1 MDRNQ
6 LIIASIVSFVVF
18 LYSLELTSFS
28 GYTYLGLGFMSIVFY
43 FGYEYILSMIQSGK
57 SVVAII
63 SFLIFGLIVL
73 ALFWG
78 GYRIYIN
85 KIEINKSWPEYK
97 CRPYIMPFAGWA
109 VGPKGVSATSN
120 FSECLWNTNKS
131 MFDILMTPFR
141 DILNQIIEILS
152 GIVKDIQNIRKMVN
166 YLRGSVEE
174 LATDVYKKI
183 WDSYVR
189 IAYLFKAF
197 VRVFEKLGQVFA
209 EMFEV
214 MLYTIYTFGS
224 LFNGVVGKIEDVVH
238 FFCFDGN
245 TSVNMMNGTKKIG
258 KICTNDVLIDNN
270 RVKGVI
276 KFDATNV
283 EMYSYKDIIVSGDHL
298 VMENGKWLRVQDSLS
313 SKRIKKYNGSV
324 IYCLIT
330 ENSLIKVGDYIFKD
344 YMETNNGYM
353 KSQIYNYIL
362 NSLNNNETHDITTHI
377 DLESGIDGNIKM
389 AMNNDKMKKIK
400 DLKIGDITKNGKV
413 LAISKIRSDNVCKY
427 NNMIMTNN
435 IIIYKNN
442 EWRSLLTEEN
452 VEKIEY
458 NDDLYHIITDS
469 HIVDIDGLKIRD
481 FEQISDD
488 GVNNIVDNYVLSNL
502 KH

>member
-166 YLRGSVEE
+166 YLSGSVEE

-224 LFNGVVGKIEDVVH
+224 LFNGVVGKKKLEKFVQ
-238 FFCFDGN
+238 
-245 TSVNMMNGTKKIG
+245 MM
-258 KICTNDVLIDNN
+258 
-270 RVKGVI
+270 
-276 KFDATNV
+276 F
-283 EMYSYKDIIVSGDHL
+283 
-298 VMENGKWLRVQDSLS
+298 
-313 SKRIKKYNGSV
+313 
-324 IYCLIT
+324 
-330 ENSLIKVGDYIFKD
+330 
-344 YMETNNGYM
+344 
-353 KSQIYNYIL
+353 
-362 NSLNNNETHDITTHI
+362 
-377 DLESGIDGNIKM
+377 
-389 AMNNDKMKKIK
+389 
-400 DLKIGDITKNGKV
+400 
-413 LAISKIRSDNVCKY
+413 
-427 NNMIMTNN
+427 
-435 IIIYKNN
+435 
-442 EWRSLLTEEN
+442 
-452 VEKIEY
+452 
-458 NDDLYHIITDS
+458 
-469 HIVDIDGLKIRD
+469 
-481 FEQISDD
+481 
-488 GVNNIVDNYVLSNL
+488 
-502 KH
+502 